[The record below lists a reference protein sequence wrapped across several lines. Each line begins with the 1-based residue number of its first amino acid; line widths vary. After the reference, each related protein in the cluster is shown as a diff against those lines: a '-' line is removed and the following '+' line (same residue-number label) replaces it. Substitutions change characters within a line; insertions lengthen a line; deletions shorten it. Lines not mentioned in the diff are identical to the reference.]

1 MATPNAMPKR
11 TNPLH
16 QQMLSA
22 LLATKPV
29 TTTFKKLVKDSAGK
43 DQVVERK
50 VTRQGLRFPLAQN
63 VSEANVDLAAKR
75 WLR

>member
-1 MATPNAMPKR
+1 MATPNQMPKR

-16 QQMLSA
+16 QQTLSA

-29 TTTFKKLVKDSAGK
+29 TTTFKKLVKGSDGK
-43 DQVVERK
+43 DQVIERK

-63 VSEANVDLAAKR
+63 VSDHNVDIMARR